1 MDNQPPPAAKPRS
14 RTRLIVQAVVSL
26 VLVVAIFY
34 YLLRGIDLALVWA
47 EIRAMTWRED
57 AILAV
62 IAAWNLATYAFVWM
76 SVTPGLS
83 FRRAMVMTQA
93 ATAVTNTVPTVG
105 PAIGVGLTYQML
117 GSWGYS
123 RSRTT
128 VAVLVS
134 GVWNAFAKLGLP
146 VLALALV
153 ALQGN
158 ATGGR
163 VVAALLGIAGLVAAI
178 VVFALTLRSEE
189 LAERFGL
196 LAGRVASRLL
206 ALIRRPPV
214 HGWELA
220 TVKFRT
226 RTLDLLEHG
235 WVPITAATLVS
246 HLSLYVVLLACL
258 RAVGVS
264 DAEVSWAQ
272 VLVVFAFARLA
283 TAIPLTPGGA
293 GVVEL
298 VLIGGLTAAG
308 GDRAQVTAAV
318 LVYRALTWALPIL
331 VGIGCYLWWRRTSL
345 QPEPATAGGA
355 QGATAGPE
363 AAGATSGDR
372 PGTQA
377 QDSRPRPQAYV
388 RHPSDVLRVVLGALI
403 LLATMTAIH
412 QHRIGVREANL
423 FRLINDLAL
432 PGWTRW
438 PVWGVMQLGVIGA
451 VPLVAGLALVTRR
464 IRLAAYA
471 ALAGGTIYL
480 VAKLVKAFV
489 QRGRPQTLLEDV
501 HILFVPDRGLGYVS
515 GHSAVAVALATVA
528 SPFLGR
534 RARRVAWT
542 LAGLVCVAR
551 IYVGSHLPFDVVGG
565 AALGWAAGALV
576 LLVFGAPTGHPS
588 LDRVRAALQRYGF
601 DPADLAPLP
610 GEDRR
615 SARYLVSSH
624 SHPELFVKVVTR
636 ERRDSDLLYRAWSWL
651 KHRGRLPSRLGDA
664 VAQVEHE
671 ASMGLL
677 AAAAGVR
684 APPVLLVRSFGNG
697 AGLLVQQRVAGHDLT
712 NVNGE
717 RLDQARLGEVWRQ
730 VAALRAAGIAH
741 HDLGLA
747 SVMVDEQ
754 DQVWLVDFDRAE
766 GAASQALLDRDL
778 AALLAALEGV
788 ADPALVHASAEQ
800 TLGPDTMGR
809 MLPLAASTQR
819 GLIHRTPAPEPASQA
834 GRQLEQRDDHSP
846 R

>member
-1 MDNQPPPAAKPRS
+1 MADQPPAAKPRS
-14 RTRLIVQAVVSL
+14 RTRLIVQTSVSL
-26 VLVVAIFY
+26 ILVVAIFY

-47 EIRAMTWRED
+47 EIRAMSWRED
-57 AILAV
+57 AVLAL
-62 IAAWNLATYAFVWM
+62 IGAWNLATYALVWM
-76 SVTPGLS
+76 SVTPGLG
-83 FRRAMVMTQA
+83 FGRAMVMTQA

-123 RSRTT
+123 GARTT

-134 GVWNAFAKLGLP
+134 GVWNAFAKLALP
-146 VLALALV
+146 ILALALV
-153 ALQGN
+153 LLQGG

-163 VVAALLGIAGLVAAI
+163 VLAALTGIAGLVAAI
-178 VVFALTLRSEE
+178 VVFALLLRSEE
-189 LAERFGL
+189 LARRFGL

-206 ALIRRPPV
+206 RLVGRTPV
-214 HGWELA
+214 AGWELA

-226 RTLDLLEHG
+226 RALELLEHG

-264 DAEVSWAQ
+264 DAELSWAQ

-283 TAIPLTPGGA
+283 TAIPVTPGGA

-308 GDRAQVTAAV
+308 GDREQVTAAV

-345 QPEPATAGGA
+345 HPQPVTGGPQHGADPSTTAATDRPAPPA
-355 QGATAGPE
+355 
-363 AAGATSGDR
+363 GDR
-372 PGTQA
+372 Q
-377 QDSRPRPQAYV
+377 PQAHADV
-388 RHPSDVLRVVLGALI
+388 RHPSDVLRVVLGLLI
-403 LLATMTAIH
+403 LLATMPVIH

-423 FRLINDLAL
+423 FRLLNELAL

-438 PVWGVMQLGVIGA
+438 PIWGVMQLGVIGA
-451 VPLVAGLALVTRR
+451 VPLVAALALVTRR
-464 IRLAAYA
+464 VRLAAYA

-480 VAKLVKAFV
+480 VAKLVKVFV

-501 HILFVPDRGLGYVS
+501 YIFDIPDRGLGYVS
-515 GHSAVAVALATVA
+515 GHSAVAVSLATVA

-588 LDRVRAALQRYGF
+588 LERVRAALQSYGF
-601 DPADLAPLP
+601 DPADLDPLP

-624 SHPELFVKVVTR
+624 SRPELFVKVVSR
-636 ERRDSDLLYRAWSWL
+636 ERRDSDLLYRAWAWL
-651 KHRGRLPSRLGDA
+651 RHRGRPPSRLGNA

-677 AAAAGVR
+677 AAAAEVR
-684 APPVLLVRSFGNG
+684 VPRVLLVRSFGNG
-697 AGLLVQQRVAGHDLT
+697 AGLLVQQRVPGRDLT
-712 NVNGE
+712 QLGDE
-717 RLDQARLGEVWRQ
+717 RLDQARLAALWQQ
-730 VAALRAAGIAH
+730 VAALRTARIAH

-747 SVMVDEQ
+747 SVLVDTQ
-754 DQVWLVDFDRAE
+754 GQVWLVDFDRAE
-766 GAASQALLDRDL
+766 AAATDQLLDRDL
-778 AALLAALEGV
+778 ATLLAALDGV
-788 ADPALVHASAEQ
+788 ADPALVRTTADQA
-800 TLGPDTMGR
+800 LGPDT
-809 MLPLAASTQR
+809 LARLRPQATA
-819 GLIHRTPAPEPASQA
+819 TPAAPAHATPGS
-834 GRQLEQRDDHSP
+834 
-846 R
+846 

>member
-1 MDNQPPPAAKPRS
+1 MVDQQPAAKPRS
-14 RTRLIVQAVVSL
+14 RTRLIIQTAVSL

-34 YLLRGIDLALVWA
+34 YLLRGIDLRLVWA
-47 EIRAMTWRED
+47 QIQAMTWREE
-57 AILAV
+57 AVLAL
-62 IAAWNLATYAFVWM
+62 IGAWNLATYAFVWM

-83 FRRAMVMTQA
+83 FGRAMVMTQA

-123 RSRTT
+123 GARIT

-146 VLALALV
+146 ILALALV
-153 ALQGN
+153 LLEGG

-163 VVAALLGIAGLVAAI
+163 VVAALAGIAGLVAAI
-178 VVFALTLRSEE
+178 VVFALLLRSEE
-189 LAERFGL
+189 LARRFGL
-196 LAGRVASRLL
+196 LAGRVASRMLRL
-206 ALIRRPPV
+206 VGRPPV
-214 HGWELA
+214 TGWELA

-226 RTLDLLEHG
+226 RALELLEHG

-246 HLSLYVVLLACL
+246 HLSLYVVLLVCL

-264 DAEVSWAQ
+264 NAEVSWAQ

-283 TAIPLTPGGA
+283 TAIPVTPGGA

-308 GDRAQVTAAV
+308 GDREQVTAAV
-318 LVYRALTWALPIL
+318 LVYRALTWGLPIL

-345 QPEPATAGGA
+345 QPEPATPGSQHTADP
-355 QGATAGPE
+355 ATA
-363 AAGATSGDR
+363 AATDR
-372 PGTQA
+372 PAPQGGDHQPQA
-377 QDSRPRPQAYV
+377 RPRAYV
-388 RHPSDVLRVVLGALI
+388 RHPSDVLRVVLGLVI
-403 LLATMTAIH
+403 LLATMPAIH
-412 QHRIGVREANL
+412 QHRLGVREANL
-423 FRLINDLAL
+423 FRLLNDLAL
-432 PGWTRW
+432 PTWTRW
-438 PVWGVMQLGVIGA
+438 PIWGVMQLGVIGA

-480 VAKLVKAFV
+480 IAKLVKAFV
-489 QRGRPQTLLEDV
+489 QRGRPQTLLADV
-501 HILFVPDRGLGYVS
+501 YIFDIPDRGLGYVS

-551 IYVGSHLPFDVVGG
+551 IYVGSHLPLDVVGG

-588 LDRVRAALQRYGF
+588 LDRVRTALQAYGF

-624 SHPELFVKVVTR
+624 SRPDLFVKVVTR

-651 KHRGRLPSRLGDA
+651 GHRGRPPSRLGDA

-671 ASMGLL
+671 ATMGLL
-677 AAAAGVR
+677 AAAAEVR
-684 APPVLLVRSFGNG
+684 VPPVLLVRSFGNG
-697 AGLLVQQRVAGHDLT
+697 AGLLVQQRVHGRDLT
-712 NVNGE
+712 DLAGGPLDRP
-717 RLDQARLGEVWRQ
+717 RLADLWRQ
-730 VAALRAAGIAH
+730 VARLRAARIAH
-741 HDLGLA
+741 GELGLA
-747 SVMVDEQ
+747 SVMVDEPGR
-754 DQVWLVDFDRAE
+754 VWLVDFDRAE
-766 GAASQALLDRDL
+766 AATSQALLDRDL
-778 AALLAALEGV
+778 ATLLAALDGV
-788 ADPALVHASAEQ
+788 ADPALVRATAEQ
-800 TLGPDTMGR
+800 TLGQDTMAR
-809 MLPLAASTQR
+809 VLPQAAAP
-819 GLIHRTPAPEPASQA
+819 PAAAAHTAQGS
-834 GRQLEQRDDHSP
+834 
-846 R
+846 